1 MKDGCGAGGDVVI
14 GAAEQNGG
22 KAAAE
27 KGDHTDAGQSF
38 CGDLQ
43 CAVLEIGQKGKAGQ
57 CQKIPQKHK
66 RQGVHAVSIN
76 GL

>member
-1 MKDGCGAGGDVVI
+1 MKDGCGAGGNVVI
-14 GAAEQNGG
+14 GTAEQNGG

-43 CAVLEIGQKGKAGQ
+43 CAMLEIGQKGKAG
-57 CQKIPQKHK
+57 
-66 RQGVHAVSIN
+66 
-76 GL
+76 